1 MRRSLL
7 GLSLLTFL
15 SFAPATLLAAPTK
28 AKIIRVSD
36 GNPTQLKLALGAKK
50 GAAVGLAGY
59 LVDKDGNKIKG
70 SEFKVT
76 EVSDTNCTVEVKMD
90 STKIDGDFAAV
101 LELP

>member
-7 GLSLLTFL
+7 GLSLLAFL
-15 SFAPATLLAAPTK
+15 SFAPATLFAAPTK

-36 GNPTQLKLALGAKK
+36 GNPAQLKLALGSKK
-50 GAAVGLAGY
+50 GATVGLTGY
-59 LVDKDGNKIKG
+59 LVDKTGEKVKG

-76 EVSDTNCTVEVKMD
+76 EVSETSCVVEVKMD
-90 STKIDGDFAAV
+90 ASKIDGDFAAV